1 MIARNA
7 IETACTSDTKPHI
20 FIDKGVIFVNLQD
33 ALSANLSALKRSR
46 GQTTAELAED
56 LGVSRSNLQ
65 KMLNKQANP
74 TIDTIQYM
82 VEQIEADPLMLLF
95 GDYSGKQH
103 VLMLHLLQSM
113 VLVSDLGPGQRRRL
127 AELIQQIISLFGEE
141 NE

>member
-1 MIARNA
+1 
-7 IETACTSDTKPHI
+7 
-20 FIDKGVIFVNLQD
+20 
-33 ALSANLSALKRSR
+33 
-46 GQTTAELAED
+46 
-56 LGVSRSNLQ
+56 
-65 KMLNKQANP
+65 
-74 TIDTIQYM
+74 
-82 VEQIEADPLMLLF
+82 MLLF

>member
-7 IETACTSDTKPHI
+7 IETACTSDKKPHI

-82 VEQIEADPLMLLF
+82 AEQIEADPLMLLF

>member
-1 MIARNA
+1 M
-7 IETACTSDTKPHI
+7 
-20 FIDKGVIFVNLQD
+20 NLQD

-82 VEQIEADPLMLLF
+82 AEQIEADPLMLLF